1 MSSSVFYFIEHGGSY
16 FVLFKCKKRK
26 NRHIHLILLYT
37 FDVKVKNKL
46 DVKRDIVDDQR
57 NNKLF
62 ICHTECL
69 MMQKKVVSLSQFYF
83 KNIRKITGVHININY
98 FFP

>member
-46 DVKRDIVDDQR
+46 DVKRDIIDDQ
-57 NNKLF
+57 
-62 ICHTECL
+62 
-69 MMQKKVVSLSQFYF
+69 
-83 KNIRKITGVHININY
+83 KNIMYKKDNEIENGFQSKEKEIDDLDI
-98 FFP
+98 FCKGEG